1 VNRVPQ
7 HPLLAFV
14 AAIVAVGF
22 LSAMDAAMKSVSLVH
37 GALSAL
43 TWRAIIAAPIVGAI
57 YFLARTKK
65 PTRTAMR
72 YHLWRGALM
81 VPMSLTFFWGLT
93 FVPIAQAIALAF
105 IAPLLAL
112 ILAGPLLKES
122 IGPRIF
128 AGSILAFVGVVTI
141 FIGQARADLGREAL
155 LGSLSIL
162 ASALLYAFNIVL
174 MRRQSQSAEP
184 LEIVFFYFAVAGL
197 GFWLVALFAGVPSF
211 PGDRLAPLL
220 AATLLSILGMLGL
233 AWAYARAGAA
243 YLSTSEYSGFLWA
256 MLFGFLVFG
265 EVPSPWTVA
274 GAVAIIAGCWVA
286 ARPERTPHPM
296 EAA

>member
-1 VNRVPQ
+1 MNLVPQ
-7 HPLLAFV
+7 RPLLAFAV
-14 AAIVAVGF
+14 AIVAVGF
-22 LSAMDAAMKSVSLVH
+22 LSAMDAAMKSVSLAN

-43 TWRAIIAAPIVGAI
+43 SWRALIATPVVGAA
-57 YFLARTKK
+57 YLLTRRVR
-65 PTRTAMR
+65 PSRTAMR
-72 YHLWRGALM
+72 YHVMRGTLM

-93 FVPIAQAIALAF
+93 YVPIAQAIALAF

-122 IGPRIF
+122 IGPRIV
-128 AGSILAFVGVVTI
+128 AGSLLAFIGVVTI

-162 ASALLYAFNIVL
+162 VSATLYAFNIVL

-184 LEIVFFYFAVAGL
+184 LEIVFFYFAIAGT
-197 GFWLVALFAGVPSF
+197 GFWLVALFAGIPAF
-211 PGDRLAPLL
+211 PTDELVPLL
-220 AATLLSILGMLGL
+220 LATLLAIAGMLGL
-233 AWAYARAGAA
+233 AWAYARAGAG

-256 MLFGFLVFG
+256 ALFGFLVFG
-265 EVPSPWTVA
+265 EVPSLWTLA
-274 GAVAIIAGCWVA
+274 GATAIIAGCWVA